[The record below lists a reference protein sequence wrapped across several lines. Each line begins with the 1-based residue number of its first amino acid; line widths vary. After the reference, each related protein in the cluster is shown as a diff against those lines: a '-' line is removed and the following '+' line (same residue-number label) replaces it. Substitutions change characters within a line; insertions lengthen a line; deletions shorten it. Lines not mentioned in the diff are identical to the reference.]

1 MAAGGDDQW
10 PTTGSHGHYFLKKN
24 FHKPSYCHHCSDLV
38 WGLLGQGY
46 VCEEN
51 SFRWLMSVVNHDFAI
66 LFVKAAP
73 PKNVFL

>member
-1 MAAGGDDQW
+1 MATAGDDPW

-46 VCEEN
+46 VCEGILKLFFFHRIFIASMFFA
-51 SFRWLMSVVNHDFAI
+51 SFRLLI
-66 LFVKAAP
+66 LK
-73 PKNVFL
+73 